1 MKGFTVIGIVIAGLL
16 ALFSYKSAEK
26 PFISGDQP
34 IPYKKFFQIARSELN
49 WILPEVQLRVV
60 KICQGEVGEEFGYV
74 RPIPKT
80 FVFVNSTKGIP
91 EIVTA
96 RIRNLAKRS
105 ATPREIQSQR
115 SSDLNHFLMEH
126 SGVLAE
132 HGRIKEL
139 QDLDHAKGTRRYEA
153 MMEEALWLC
162 TTKTDDWDQKDIEMS
177 KLREEIMSNAGA
189 YIAIE
194 WPMNHDEL
202 SMEVFYEVDGRT
214 FKADLISDLF
224 RI

>member
-16 ALFSYKSAEK
+16 AFFSYKSAEK
-26 PFISGDQP
+26 PFIPGDQP
-34 IPYKKFFQIARSELN
+34 IPYKRFFQVARSELN

-96 RIRNLAKRS
+96 RIKNLAHRS
-105 ATPREIQSQR
+105 STPREIQSQR
-115 SSDLNHFLMEH
+115 ASDLNHFLIER

-132 HGRIKEL
+132 HGSLKGL
-139 QDLDHAKGTRRYEA
+139 QDLDHEKGSRRYES
-153 MMEEALWLC
+153 MMEEAMWLC
-162 TTKTDDWDQKDIEMS
+162 TTKTDDWDQKDLEM
-177 KLREEIMSNAGA
+177 KNLREEIDAQAGA

-194 WPMNHDEL
+194 WPMDHDDL
-202 SMEVFYEVDGRT
+202 SMEVFYEVDGQT

>member
-1 MKGFTVIGIVIAGLL
+1 M
-16 ALFSYKSAEK
+16 
-26 PFISGDQP
+26 
-34 IPYKKFFQIARSELN
+34 
-49 WILPEVQLRVV
+49 V
-60 KICQGEVGEEFGYV
+60 KICQGEVGEEFGYI

-96 RIRNLAKRS
+96 RIRNLANRS
-105 ATPREIQSQR
+105 AAPADIQSQR
-115 SSDLNHFLMEH
+115 ASDLNHFLIQR
-126 SGVLAE
+126 SGILAE
-132 HGRIKEL
+132 HGSLKEL
-139 QDLDHAKGTRRYEA
+139 QELDHIKGTRRYES
-153 MMEEALWLC
+153 MMEEAMWLC
-162 TTKTDDWDQKDIEMS
+162 TEQTDDWDQKDLEM
-177 KLREEIMSNAGA
+177 KNLREEVDGKAGA

-194 WPMNHDEL
+194 WPMERQDL